1 MSEWNDLAYW
11 LYGDVTM
18 DRGFW
23 YSHPLYEI
31 NGLTEEQ
38 LFWVP
43 DERNLCMLWHV
54 GHIAHRERVHIGKF
68 LQGVAQDLIP
78 PQYEVFGPD
87 WSSVESIQES
97 IDSVAGVLQWVRQVR
112 DESTKFVQSVPD
124 DDWHKEPASFEAG
137 LTIAHWVFLTV
148 AHEAVHIG
156 KLQILRAMLEGKK
169 DRAC

>member
-1 MSEWNDLAYW
+1 MSEWNDLAHW
-11 LYGDVTM
+11 LYGDVKL

-23 YSHPLYEI
+23 YSHPLHEI
-31 NGLTEEQ
+31 NGLTEQQ

-68 LQGVAQDLIP
+68 LQGVDQGLIP
-78 PQYEVFGPD
+78 QQHEVFGPE
-87 WSSVESIQES
+87 WCSVQAIRDS
-97 IDSVAGVLQWVRQVR
+97 IDSVRDVFQWVRNVR
-112 DESTKFVQSVPD
+112 DDSTRFVQSVSD
-124 DDWHKEPASFEAG
+124 QDWHKVPSSSEFG
-137 LTIAHWVFLTV
+137 LTVAHWVFLTV

-156 KLQILRAMLEGKK
+156 KLQLLRAMLEGKK